1 MIAHI
6 KGKIIHKTPES
17 VIVDVSGVGY
27 EVHIPLSTYYKL
39 PDVHEHISLNTYTHL
54 KEDAIQLYGFLT
66 NREKEIFQML
76 ISVSGVGPRLARNI
90 LSGCDAD
97 ELASALSN
105 SDMSRLKSIPGIGG
119 KTAER
124 LVIELRDKAGAMSIK
139 SGDAHHKGK
148 GDGRDEMYKD
158 ILSALLNLGYKS
170 QLAERA
176 VEKVKAKNAD
186 AAFDVLLKETLKALA
201 NG

>member
-6 KGKIIHKTPES
+6 KGKIIHKSVES
-17 VIVDVSGVGY
+17 LIVDVGGIGY

-39 PDVHEHISLNTYTHL
+39 PDIHEHVSLNTYTHL

-66 NREKEIFQML
+66 HREKEIFQLL

-97 ELASALSN
+97 ELTSALSN
-105 SDMSRLKSIPGIGG
+105 SDIPKLKSIPGIGG

-124 LVIELRDKAGAMSIK
+124 LIVELKDKVGKISI
-139 SGDAHHKGK
+139 DVHHKIK
-148 GDGRDEMYKD
+148 GDGRDEICRD
-158 ILSALLNLGYKS
+158 ILSALLNLGYK
-170 QLAERA
+170 QQQAEKA
-176 VEKVKAKNAD
+176 VEKVRAENRD
-186 AAFDVLLKETLKALA
+186 AAFDVLLKEALRVLA
-201 NG
+201 KG